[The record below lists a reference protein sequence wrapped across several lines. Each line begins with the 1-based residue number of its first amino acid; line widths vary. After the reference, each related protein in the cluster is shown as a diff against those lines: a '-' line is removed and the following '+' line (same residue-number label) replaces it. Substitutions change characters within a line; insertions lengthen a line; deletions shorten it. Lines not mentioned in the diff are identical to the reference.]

1 MGSGG
6 NTVPDCRLSRCA
18 GLQSRWKVLT
28 TSGVR
33 VVPSAPNDQA
43 AGYRREMRPLL
54 YVLGVLVTI
63 VGSLKTLGTTPAVDQ
78 ITGMLIVVCGVTL
91 FSAGAISGAIESLR
105 ARPPGQR
112 PVLPPVEIAPVSAT
126 LSAPEEQR

>member
-33 VVPSAPNDQA
+33 VVRSALVAQT
-43 AGYRREMRPLL
+43 AGYRREMRIVL

-63 VGSLKTLGTTPAVDQ
+63 VGILGTTNRPTVGDE
-78 ITGMLIVVCGVTL
+78 ISGMLLAVCGVTL
-91 FSAGAISGAIESLR
+91 FSAGAIVSAIESLR
-105 ARPPGQR
+105 TPPTPAQPPAQQWPVPPG
-112 PVLPPVEIAPVSAT
+112 
-126 LSAPEEQR
+126 EQR